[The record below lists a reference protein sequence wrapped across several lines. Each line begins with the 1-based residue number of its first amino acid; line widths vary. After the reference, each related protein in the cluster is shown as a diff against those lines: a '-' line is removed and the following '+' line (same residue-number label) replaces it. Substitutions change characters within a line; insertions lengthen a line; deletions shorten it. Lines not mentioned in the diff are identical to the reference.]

1 MLTNNVQ
8 PWILAGFDDLIFKG
22 FESQGVLP
30 AVWFKVGPRGMQFS
44 GSSRHKENVET
55 YSWADITEFKF
66 LGISGQSLGEDRYLR
81 LEKEAFDVFA
91 RCYSR
96 TRVTRQFEIF
106 DWIDCK
112 SEFIRSLDFFYNI
125 LTRNKIKLVVFSN
138 VPHEGPFILLYYLCL
153 DLGVRTVILMQSLF
167 PKRFFI
173 FHKISDL
180 GQFDTA
186 PVRRQNF
193 SDIEFDK
200 KPRPLFYMKGSFLI
214 PCWRFRVRL
223 FALKMKLVFR
233 LFGGDSNDR
242 KFRKSM
248 FRIGELV
255 GRYHLQRHKSLAS
268 FDNRVNYVYF
278 PLQLQPEMTTDVL
291 GGEYSDQL
299 LALER
304 LHRLL
309 PEDWVIYV
317 KENPKQTNYFRPE
330 SFFQRLG
337 NLSRVY
343 YLPIGIDSLELIR
356 HCRFVMTI
364 TGTAGWEAIRMGK
377 PALIFGQAWYKRFP
391 GVFEWRNGFDLDA
404 MMRCDISADS
414 IRFAV
419 DALGAHLREGVLDY
433 DYLAMTGDLDL
444 GANGVTI
451 AAQINDFIRDSC
463 STHLKDLSPYV
474 SHV

>member
-1 MLTNNVQ
+1 MSSSNIQ
-8 PWILAGFDDLIFKG
+8 PWILAGFDSFVANG
-22 FESQGVLP
+22 FESQGILP
-30 AVWFKVGPRGMQFS
+30 AVWFKVGSRGMQFS
-44 GSSRHKENVET
+44 GSSRRNENVET
-55 YSWADITEFKF
+55 YSWTDITEFKF
-66 LGISGQSLGEDRYLR
+66 SGISGPSLGEEHYLR
-81 LEKEAFDVFA
+81 LEKEVFDVFA

-112 SEFIRSLDFFYNI
+112 SQFIRSLDFFYNI
-125 LTRNKIKLVVFSN
+125 LSRNKIKLVVFSN

-180 GQFDTA
+180 GQFDTGPA
-186 PVRRQNF
+186 RHYNF

-200 KPRPLFYMKGSFLI
+200 QPQRLFYMRGSFFI
-214 PCWRFRVRL
+214 PRWRFRFRL
-223 FALKMKLVFR
+223 LALKMKLVFR
-233 LFGGDSNDR
+233 LFGGGPNDR

-248 FRIGELV
+248 FRINELV
-255 GRYHLQRHKSLAS
+255 GRYHLQRHKSLAN

-309 PEDWVIYV
+309 PKDWVVYV
-317 KENPKQTNYFRPE
+317 KENPKQTNYFRSE

-343 YLPIGIDSLELIR
+343 YLPIGIDSFKLIQ

-377 PALIFGQAWYKRFP
+377 PTLIFGQAWYKRFP

-404 MMRCDISADS
+404 MLRCDITADS
-414 IRFAV
+414 IRLAV
-419 DALGAHLREGVLDY
+419 HALWAHLREGVVDY

-444 GANGVTI
+444 SANGVTI
-451 AAQINDFIRDSC
+451 AAHINDFIRDSY
-463 STHLKDLSPYV
+463 SVDLRNLLSE
-474 SHV
+474 SL